1 MSYKITYVATAGQ
14 YDYAIPFDYID
25 ISHLTVSVNA
35 TPITTWDLIDSS
47 NLRID
52 TITIAGGEEIKIERS
67 TPINEAIVSFQSPS
81 ILRSDELS
89 KLEKQLRFALQ
100 EQEITPGTALLK
112 NATATAWDAGNTK
125 IENLGAPTADNDAAT
140 KAYTDTIAA
149 SSGIFPDLS
158 ASDIGKGFRVASGPT
173 IPVAEIQAPRAVFR
187 IPSNPM
193 TDPGY
198 PSASGFNGEPI
209 GDSGTGNLT
218 WQTLSARKMELEL
231 ISSRGTPT
239 NGTINLG
246 SGSDSIT
253 MPAGSFRIEA
263 FGNIRSLTVNP
274 GSTAQNFA
282 AGAIY
287 RVDNN
292 SVIDQFKTRA
302 LGFSAGSTK
311 AGLGSCGFF
320 LQGEIT
326 SASAMEI
333 DLRLSVEPL
342 ADTVLAD
349 FPLYVVVTEVF

>member
-1 MSYKITYVATAGQ
+1 MTYKITYVATPGQ
-14 YDYAIPFDYID
+14 YDYAIPFEYID
-25 ISHLTVSVNA
+25 ISHLTVSVNS

-47 NLRID
+47 SLRIN

-67 TPINEAIVSFQSPS
+67 TPISEAIVTFQSPS
-81 ILRSDELS
+81 ILRSDELG

-112 NATATAWDAGNTK
+112 NATGTAWDANNTR
-125 IENLGAPTADNDAAT
+125 IENLGTPTEDTDAAT
-140 KAYTDTIAA
+140 KAYADTIAA
-149 SSGIFPDLS
+149 SSGVFPDLS
-158 ASDIGKGFRVASGPT
+158 SADVGKGFRITSGPT
-173 IPVAEIQAPRAVFR
+173 ISVAEIQAPRSVFR

-193 TDPGY
+193 TAQGY
-198 PSASGFNGEPI
+198 PSAVGFNGEPI
-209 GDSGTGNLT
+209 GDSGTGNVT
-218 WQTLSARKMELEL
+218 WQTESARKMALEL
-231 ISSRGTPT
+231 VSSRGTPT

-246 SGSDSIT
+246 AGSNSIT

-274 GSTAQNFA
+274 GSTNQNFA
-282 AGAIY
+282 AGALY

-292 SVIDQFKTRA
+292 SVIDQFKTLA

-326 SASAMEI
+326 SASAMEV
-333 DLRLSVEPL
+333 DLRLSIETGG
-342 ADTVLAD
+342 DTVLAD
-349 FPLYVVVTEVF
+349 FPLYVIVTEVF